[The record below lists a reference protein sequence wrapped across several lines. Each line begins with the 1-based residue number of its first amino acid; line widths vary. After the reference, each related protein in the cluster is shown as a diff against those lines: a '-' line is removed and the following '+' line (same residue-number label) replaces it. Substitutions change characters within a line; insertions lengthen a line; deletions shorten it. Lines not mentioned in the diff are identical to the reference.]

1 MLAEDSGDF
10 TDESYYEH
18 PAGKKETKSVAT
30 ATEGLP
36 GHALKVDTTKGD
48 GYGYGG
54 GHGAGVAGGSDRVN
68 YAKMPFLDLLSH
80 EIYV

>member
-36 GHALKVDTTKGD
+36 GQALKVDTTRGD
-48 GYGYGG
+48 GYGCGL
-54 GHGAGVAGGSDRVN
+54 GAGVAGGSDRVN